1 MKLELMV
8 LGVVLIMFTSH
19 KAWGE
24 QDCYAD
30 KNTIKRVCINS
41 IKISGNYVPP
51 SYLCRHLVGTSDM
64 ACICRV
70 LWPSDEHVVSTA
82 KLIRLASDCGQ
93 ALSVGSKCGSKYY
106 YLIISN
112 ASSLVYISYSLYFNE

>member
-1 MKLELMV
+1 MGSMKLELMV

-30 KNTIKRVCINS
+30 KRTILRVCINS
-41 IKISGNYVPP
+41 IKISGDYAPP

-70 LWPSDEHVVSTA
+70 LWPSDEHVVSAA
-82 KLIRLASDCGQ
+82 KLIRLSSDCGQ
-93 ALSVGSKCGSKYY
+93 ALPVGSKCGSKYI
-106 YLIISN
+106 YL
-112 ASSLVYISYSLYFNE
+112 

>member
-1 MKLELMV
+1 MGSMKLLQLIIV
-8 LGVVLIMFTSH
+8 VGVVGIMFASSH
-19 KAWGE
+19 KALGE

-30 KNTIKRVCINS
+30 KRTILRVCINS

-70 LWPSDEHVVSTA
+70 LWPSDEHVVSAA
-82 KLIRLASDCGQ
+82 KLIRLSSDCGQ
-93 ALSVGSKCGSKYY
+93 ALPVGSKCGSKYI
-106 YLIISN
+106 YL
-112 ASSLVYISYSLYFNE
+112 

>member
-1 MKLELMV
+1 MGSMKLLQLIMV
-8 LGVVLIMFTSH
+8 VGVVGIMFASSH
-19 KAWGE
+19 KALGE

-30 KNTIKRVCINS
+30 KRTILRVCINS
-41 IKISGNYVPP
+41 IKISGDYDPP

-70 LWPSDEHVVSTA
+70 LWPSDEHIVSAA

-93 ALSVGSKCGSKYY
+93 ALHVGSKCGSKY
-106 YLIISN
+106 I
-112 ASSLVYISYSLYFNE
+112 YIYIYIFDAI